1 VHDVTAREQAEAKRL
16 QLAAIAESS
25 NDAIIGKSLD
35 GIITSWNAAA
45 ERIFGYRAEEIVGQ
59 SILRLVPADRHEEEH
74 EILQRLRRGERVDHL
89 ETVRRT
95 KDGRLLD
102 VPVTSSPLR
111 DERGTIIGASKIT
124 RDITVRKRAEEALAR
139 AYADLQQIAH
149 IAAHELREPVR
160 QVGLYT
166 QKIAKYEREALDS
179 DTRTAM
185 GFIVEGTQRMT
196 TQLNDLLQYLEVD
209 TSSAERIPTDCE
221 VVLQRALDHMRP
233 VITASGATITH
244 GPLPTLR
251 ASPAHLQLVFQELLD
266 NALKFYDT
274 ASPRVHV
281 WAAREARGWRFAVRD
296 SGIGIEL
303 QFAGQLF
310 GLFKRL
316 ARDRYPGTGIGLA
329 ICKKIVERHGGR
341 IWVESEVGK
350 GTTVLFTI
358 SDIEE
363 RAS

>member
-1 VHDVTAREQAEAKRL
+1 
-16 QLAAIAESS
+16 
-25 NDAIIGKSLD
+25 
-35 GIITSWNAAA
+35 
-45 ERIFGYRAEEIVGQ
+45 VGQ

-74 EILQRLRRGERVDHL
+74 ETLQRLRRGERVDHL

-102 VPVTSSPLR
+102 VSVTSSPLR
-111 DERGTIIGASKIT
+111 DERGTIIGASKIA

-139 AYADLQQIAH
+139 AYADLQQIAY
-149 IAAHELREPVR
+149 IAAHELQEPVR

-166 QKIAKYEREALDS
+166 QKIAKCEREAFDS

-196 TQLNDLLQYLEVD
+196 TQLKDLLQYLEVD
-209 TSSAERIPTDCE
+209 TSSVERIPTDCE
-221 VVLQRALDHMRP
+221 VVLQRALDYVRP
-233 VITASGATITH
+233 AITASGATVTH

-363 RAS
+363 SAS